1 MTKPRPDVLE
11 ILELE
16 KEYHAVQIRR
26 ISMAITALK
35 GEVPI
40 KETTQPEQ
48 PSQKTTEPVQ
58 WTSEIKDVFQSGE
71 VLSVE
76 DVRNKLIEK
85 GIVEAMTDRGK
96 NSIYSTFSRLK
107 KSGFLEKSGYGKYR
121 RKRREIIRR
130 NRQPETHINAIDVNE
145 IQ

>member
-48 PSQKTTEPVQ
+48 PSQKTTEPV
-58 WTSEIKDVFQSGE
+58 VFNTGVS
-71 VLSVE
+71 
-76 DVRNKLIEK
+76 
-85 GIVEAMTDRGK
+85 
-96 NSIYSTFSRLK
+96 
-107 KSGFLEKSGYGKYR
+107 
-121 RKRREIIRR
+121 
-130 NRQPETHINAIDVNE
+130 
-145 IQ
+145 